1 MNESKAPH
9 ILVLGAYGL
18 IGSDVCHH
26 LLALGLTV
34 TGLGRNEA
42 TAKRV
47 LPHLPWRISDLRALQ
62 TVEAWQ
68 PLLADVDVVVN
79 CAGTLQSGANDNT
92 DQVQHRAVAAM
103 AEACEATKTKIIQIS
118 AVGVQEDASTDFM
131 RTKASGD
138 KAVREAK
145 TDSWI
150 IRPGLVLAPHAY
162 GGTALIRML
171 AAVPLIQPLAL
182 AESPIQSVALADVCK
197 AVALC
202 IAGEI
207 PPGTEAD
214 LVEQKSHTLA
224 QIIAAHR
231 AWLGFKPARWS
242 WIAPNWLVT
251 ATSIAAD
258 GLGKLGWRSALRS
271 TAVVTLSD
279 GVNGNSDQWMA
290 AGGQKV
296 MDLRATLQSMPA
308 TSEHRLAARLALLF
322 PIIIAT
328 LFLFWLSAGAIGL
341 FQLDDAALVLENVGW
356 STLMAQASV
365 ILWSL
370 VDIALAF
377 GILIR
382 RFAKRVCWL
391 MVGVSLFY
399 LLASTFFVPHLWLD
413 PLGPL
418 FKVLPAIALALVA
431 RILLETR

>member
-18 IGSDVCHH
+18 IGSGVCHH
-26 LLALGLTV
+26 LLALGHTV

-47 LPHLPWRISDLRALQ
+47 LPHLPWRIRDLRALQ

-79 CAGTLQSGANDNT
+79 CAGTLQNGANDDT
-92 DQVQHRAVAAM
+92 DHVQHRAVAAM
-103 AEACEATKTKIIQIS
+103 AKACEATKTKIIQIS
-118 AVGVQEDASTDFM
+118 AVGVQEDASTAFM
-131 RTKASGD
+131 RTKAAGD
-138 KAVREAK
+138 AAVREAR

-171 AAVPLIQPLAL
+171 AAVPLVQPLAL

-214 LVEQKSHTLA
+214 LVEQKSHTLV

-231 AWLGFKPARWS
+231 AWLGFKPARWT
-242 WIAPNWLVT
+242 WTAPNWLVA
-251 ATSIAAD
+251 ATSKVAD
-258 GLGKLGWRSALRS
+258 GLGRLGWRSALRS
-271 TAVVTLSD
+271 TAVVTLRD
-279 GVNGNSDQWMA
+279 GVNGNGDQWMA
-290 AGGQKV
+290 AGGQEL
-296 MDLRATLQSMPA
+296 MGLQATLQSMPA
-308 TSEHRLAARLALLF
+308 TSEHRLAARMALLF

-328 LFLFWLSAGAIGL
+328 LFLFWLSAGVIGVL
-341 FQLDDAALVLENVGW
+341 QLDDAAQVLENAGW

-365 ILWSL
+365 IFWSL

-382 RFAKRVCWL
+382 RFAKQVCWL
-391 MVGVSLFY
+391 MVAVSLFY
-399 LLASTFFVPHLWLD
+399 LLASTFVVPHLWLD

-418 FKVLPAIALALVA
+418 FKVLPAIVLALVA
-431 RILLETR
+431 RVLLESR